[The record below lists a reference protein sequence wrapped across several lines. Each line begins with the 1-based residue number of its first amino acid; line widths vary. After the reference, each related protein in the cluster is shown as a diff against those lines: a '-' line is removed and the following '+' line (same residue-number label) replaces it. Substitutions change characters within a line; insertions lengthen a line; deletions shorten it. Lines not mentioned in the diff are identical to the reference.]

1 MAQQNMKNNGQ
12 KLPYQSPELQVVSVR
27 IEERLLSCGRRRMR
41 RNMMR
46 GRRRR
51 PNVVPVGKMS

>member
-46 GRRRR
+46 PRRRR